1 MSEHD
6 AADVAALKRAAE
18 WADDRNDG
26 ATAHRLRDVAATV
39 ESEHVE
45 PDGYEC
51 ECGERFETPNA
62 LGGHRS
68 HCDAAD
74 GEEGR

>member
-6 AADVAALKRAAE
+6 SADVVLLRNLADRAERRNARAA
-18 WADDRNDG
+18 AQ
-26 ATAHRLRDVAATV
+26 RLRDVAATV

-51 ECGERFETPNA
+51 GCGKSFETSNA

-68 HCDAAD
+68 HCDDA
-74 GEEGR
+74 EEGEDA